1 MRPLLLSIQAFGP
14 YAGRLE
20 LDFRELAGRSLFLI
34 HGPTGAG
41 KTSILDA
48 LCYALFGEATG
59 SDRKGKDARSHF
71 ADAALATEV
80 SLEFTL
86 GEARW
91 RVTRVAEQ
99 LRPGGKSM
107 RPPQASL
114 ERLHDDG
121 TVELKASKVN
131 EVGAEVERLL
141 GFRVDQFRQVVLL
154 PQGEFRR
161 LLVSSSRD
169 REEILEAL
177 FGAELYRR
185 IEAELRRA
193 GNDLQ
198 REVDDQRT
206 RIEALLGGSEAPSV
220 EALAER
226 IAAQESNEKDLLAS
240 IQALRHRDGEA
251 AAALKTAEQTAGL
264 FAAHAAAGKELSAL
278 EGGLPAQAHRRW
290 VFAAARRAQ
299 ALAAPAEKLAGA
311 RAVETKEKE
320 RLAGAV
326 ATFAKAEART
336 STAVAALRAEEAR
349 EAERKETESRR
360 VSLEQAREA
369 ASRLAALAAGI
380 EAAATRLADARGA
393 AGLNERDIAYAEG
406 RVDSAEKELAVLRPL
421 AADAERRRERVQEAT
436 RILKAA
442 EDLASAR
449 SFLMRQTVEVG
460 GTRERLKEA
469 EARVAVAQL
478 EEADLLRRWAEGQA
492 ALLAA
497 SLADGEPCLV
507 CGSPEH
513 PRPATSG
520 DDLPSQADIDAARAA
535 IAAARDEVAARQREA
550 EKAKA
555 IEEERRATVA
565 GLLGSLGASCDLP
578 LAEVAAARQQ
588 RQADLVEAGNASFR
602 AGELEK
608 EKKAHLDAI
617 AEATADRDSNLARAD
632 AEEKKLA
639 GDRAL
644 ATELASAI
652 PPGVEALQVEGL
664 LAETIRRGDR
674 LTKAFDAA
682 RQENAAAA
690 AALQAARLA
699 VASAEASLREAANA
713 CTEAAAQF
721 DVALASAQF
730 ATYEEFEAAG
740 RSAVELDHLE
750 AELRRHDE
758 ELASARSRAERAAAA
773 VAGLAPPDLDA
784 ARREAGEARLALDV
798 ALAEQSRLKEALANT
813 RRILAG
819 VGDSAARIAA
829 AEARYAAVGRVA
841 DIASGANNAGMSF
854 VRFVLASLLEDV
866 LAAANERLLRVSHG
880 RYALVRAD
888 ERRDRRRSGGLDLE
902 VHDAHTGLPRPAA
915 TLSGGESFLAS
926 LSLALGLAD
935 VVQAYSGGIR
945 LDTMFIDEGFG
956 TLDPEA
962 LDQAMQALEEL
973 QAGGRLVGI
982 ISHVPE
988 LRERVGARL
997 EVIAG
1002 RHGSTA
1008 RFVN

>member
-20 LDFRELAGRSLFLI
+20 LDFRELADRSLFLI

-48 LCYALFGEATG
+48 MCHALFGEATG
-59 SDRKGKDARSHF
+59 SDRKGRDARSHF
-71 ADAALATEV
+71 AEASLATEV

-86 GEARW
+86 GQARW

-131 EVGAEVERLL
+131 EVSAEVERLL

-169 REEILEAL
+169 REEILETL

-193 GNDLQ
+193 GADLQ
-198 REVDDQRT
+198 RQVAEDRT
-206 RIEALLGGSEAPSV
+206 RIEALLGGSEAASV

-226 IAAQESNEKDLLAS
+226 IAAQESKEKDLLAS
-240 IQALRHRDGEA
+240 IDVLRRRDGEA
-251 AAALKTAEQTAGL
+251 AAALKAAEQ
-264 FAAHAAAGKELSAL
+264 AAALLEAHVAASRELSAL
-278 EGGLPAQAHRRW
+278 ESGLPAQAERRR
-290 VFAAARRAQ
+290 ALETARRAQ
-299 ALAAPAEKLAGA
+299 ALAAPAEKLTGA
-311 RAVETKEKE
+311 REAEKKERE
-320 RLAGAV
+320 RLAA
-326 ATFAKAEART
+326 AAAALAKAEART
-336 STAVAALRAEEAR
+336 KAAAAALCAEEAR
-349 EAERKETESRR
+349 EAERRETESRR
-360 VSLEQAREA
+360 LGLEQAREA

-380 EAAATRLADARGA
+380 EAAETRRADALGA
-393 AGLNERDIAYAEG
+393 VALNGRDISYAEG
-406 RVDSAEKELAVLRPL
+406 RVDAVEKELAVLRPL
-421 AADAERRRERVQEAT
+421 AADTERRRERVAEAT
-436 RILKAA
+436 KTLEAA
-442 EDLASAR
+442 EALASAR
-449 SFLMRQTVEVG
+449 SFLLRQSVEVG
-460 GTRERLKEA
+460 GTRERLAQA
-469 EARVAVAQL
+469 EARVAAAQV

-497 SLADGEPCLV
+497 SLADGEPCPV
-507 CGSPEH
+507 CGSCEH
-513 PRPATSG
+513 PHPAISSEG
-520 DDLPSQADIDAARAA
+520 LPSQADVDAARAA
-535 IAAARDEVAARQREA
+535 IAAARDEVTARRREA
-550 EKAKA
+550 DQAKA

-565 GLLGSLGASCDLP
+565 RLEGSLGASRDLP

-588 RQADLVEAGNASFR
+588 RQAELVEAGNASFR

-608 EKKAHLDAI
+608 EKKGHLEAI
-617 AEATADRDSNLARAD
+617 AEATADRDANLARAA

-644 ATELASAI
+644 ASELAAAI
-652 PPGVEALQVEGL
+652 PAGVEASQVEEL
-664 LAETIRRGDR
+664 LVAATRRCAELARA
-674 LTKAFDAA
+674 LDAT

-690 AALQAARLA
+690 AALEAAR
-699 VASAEASLREAANA
+699 SAGEGAETLLREAVTA
-713 CTEAAAQF
+713 CEAASSQF
-721 DVALASAQF
+721 DAALAAAEFSTF
-730 ATYEEFEAAG
+730 EEFDASRRTAA
-740 RSAVELDHLE
+740 EMDNLE
-750 AELRRHDE
+750 AELRRRDE
-758 ELASARSRAERAAAA
+758 ALASARSRAERAAAA

-784 ARREAGEARLALDV
+784 ARREAGDARGALEA
-798 ALAEQSRLKEALANT
+798 ALAEQSRLKEALGNM

-819 VGDSAARIAA
+819 VGESAARIAE

-841 DIASGANNAGMSF
+841 DVASGANSAGMSF

-902 VHDAHTGLPRPAA
+902 VHDSHTGLPRPAA

-935 VVQAYSGGIR
+935 VVQAHSGGIR

-962 LDQAMQALEEL
+962 LDQAMQALEDL

-997 EVIAG
+997 EVTAG
-1002 RHGSTA
+1002 RSGSTA
-1008 RFVN
+1008 RFVT